1 MKKYL
6 LFLVVAYAVII
17 NSAKAQY
24 IIPNTPGTPPG
35 VNQDG
40 FETWANDPL
49 SNIKDPWDNNSSQ
62 AQWQCLNILAS
73 SLFGNSPQSV
83 FQDSTTVHGGK
94 YSCRIVSVVL
104 NATGYSYVKSFLPHD
119 TVGVVLGATITFN
132 PSPNIVPGL
141 PFNPSHRID
150 SLIFYYQY
158 APQNNSITHKPDT
171 AYCSVTVTHRHNVIG
186 GGLLSMNSTSGNW
199 VKAMVP
205 ILYDSGAGHNPD
217 TIDILFSSSSLYAP
231 VPGSTLII
239 DDGQAVMGINDNI
252 NAVKANVDVYP
263 NPASTQVN
271 FKVSGSGINAY
282 GIEVYD
288 ITGKK
293 ISTNAVKDNM
303 ASINTSTY
311 ASGLY
316 IYQVYDKSGALM
328 NVGKFSIDK

>member
-6 LFLVVAYAVII
+6 LILALAAYTF
-17 NSAKAQY
+17 SAKAQ
-24 IIPNTPGTPPG
+24 IPIVAG
-35 VNQDG
+35 VNGADG
-40 FETWANDPL
+40 FEVWSADPL
-49 SNIKDPWDNNSSQ
+49 GSEKDPWNGNSST
-62 AQWQCLNILAS
+62 AQWQCLNILSA
-73 SLFGNSPQSV
+73 SLFGVPQSPQSV

-104 NATGYSYVKSFLPHD
+104 NNTGYSYVKSFVPHD
-119 TVGVVLGATITFN
+119 TMGIVLGATITFN
-132 PSPNIVPGL
+132 PSPNIVPGI
-141 PFNPSHRID
+141 PFINRIV
-150 SLIFYYQY
+150 SLSFYYQY
-158 APQNNSITHKPDT
+158 APALSHGNTIPDT
-171 AYCSVTVTHRHNVIG
+171 AYCSVTMTHRRNVLG
-186 GGLLSMNSTSGNW
+186 GGILKMNSTSGNW
-199 VKAMVP
+199 VKGTVTIA
-205 ILYDSGAGHNPD
+205 YDSSATHMPD
-217 TIDILFSSSSLYAP
+217 TIDVLFSSSSLYAP

-239 DDGQAVMGINDNI
+239 DDGTTLGIDDNI